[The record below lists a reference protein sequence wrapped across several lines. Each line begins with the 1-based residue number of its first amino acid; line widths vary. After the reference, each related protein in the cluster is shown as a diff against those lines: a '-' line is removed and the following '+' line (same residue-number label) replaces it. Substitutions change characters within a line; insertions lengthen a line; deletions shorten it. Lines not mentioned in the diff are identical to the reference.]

1 MENIQRHN
9 EFVFYIQIEKVL
21 FWSWIWQINIIQKT
35 LLHQVIIGSAVH
47 SIPLQPKKEIVVLKI
62 KDAVYFLNRKV

>member
-35 LLHQVIIGSAVH
+35 LLHQVIIGAAVPIYSTSAQERNW
-47 SIPLQPKKEIVVLKI
+47 SF
-62 KDAVYFLNRKV
+62 KDKGSSLFSE